1 MGMHRLETFPPDAK
15 HHSTKEKK
23 FKRQKEQKIDKI
35 FMRIYVLIS
44 HISRRYRGK

>member
-23 FKRQKEQKIDKI
+23 FKRQKEQKFDKN
-35 FMRIYVLIS
+35 FMRIYVSIS